1 MMRLRFNVSILL
13 ATAFVALAAYPAAFR
28 WRERAHFVE
37 RAAQVECP
45 VAPASPSDPGAP
57 TLALDQISPTLLVR
71 VEELEG
77 VLASWQTIGGCG
89 AGAGSA
95 SGAGV
100 KWVGRNVR
108 GGLVNVQEQVSYTNI
123 GKAPYNQHN
132 FFLNTIV
139 SGDASEKWNLGV
151 IVPFVYK
158 YLDDPLHFA
167 PAVPAVNYS
176 NGGLGDISLQV
187 TRRFGRINDTSL
199 TGIVGLPTGKWDATY
214 TAGGTYLNQSAQLGF
229 GKPTGALI
237 LDHTMDEVWG
247 VVVVGGLAAWRGG
260 ENKLDSYRAPTA
272 SLYSYLGY
280 FLGPFVPSCGLI
292 LSGYR
297 GHDVDVNAMQATP
310 LASLAAQAGIEWSS
324 DWMAI
329 MLAGTLPYKYDG
341 IRTDESGQPRAPWGF
356 MPWTVALGVS
366 VAPF

>member
-1 MMRLRFNVSILL
+1 MHMRLRTNACILFATGLVVL
-13 ATAFVALAAYPAAFR
+13 AVQPDVVR
-28 WRERAHFVE
+28 WRERARLMD
-37 RAAQVECP
+37 RAAQVAD
-45 VAPASPSDPGAP
+45 APSPAEASAP
-57 TLALDQISPTLLVR
+57 TAAYDPTLLVR

-95 SGAGV
+95 SGAGL
-100 KWVGRNVR
+100 KWIGRNVR
-108 GGLVNVQEQVSYTNI
+108 GGLVNVQELASYTDI

-132 FFLNTIV
+132 IFLNTVV
-139 SGDASEKWNLGV
+139 SGDLSEKWNVGT

-176 NGGLGDISLQV
+176 NGGLGDISLQL

-199 TGIVGLPTGKWDATY
+199 TGILGLPTGKWDATY

-229 GKPTGALI
+229 GKPTGALV
-237 LDHTMDEVWG
+237 LDHTMDQVWG
-247 VVVVGGLAAWRGG
+247 LVVVGGMAAWRGG
-260 ENKLDSYRAPTA
+260 QNKLDSYRAPTA
-272 SLYSYLGY
+272 AMYSYLGY

-292 LSGYR
+292 LSGYK
-297 GHDVDVNAMQATP
+297 GHDVDVNAVQATP
-310 LASLAAQAGIEWSS
+310 LVSLAAQAGIEWSS

-329 MLAGTLPYKYDG
+329 MLAGTLPYKYDD
-341 IRTDESGQPRAPWGF
+341 IKVDESGLPRSPWGF
-356 MPWTVALGVS
+356 MPWTVSLGIS